1 MKKSVHKI
9 FTTPNMN
16 YSGFR
21 SETDNR
27 GYFVIA
33 EKNRNKI
40 SLRLMSK
47 EELLFIRL
55 SDNFYCQYYEKFR
68 LRKEAEE
75 RLEEL
80 KSSGSQELKKIIS
93 ENNPE
98 KLNLF
103 FSMQE
108 K

>member
-47 EELLFIRL
+47 EEMLFVRL
-55 SDNFYCQYYEKFR
+55 SDNFNCQYYEKFA
-68 LRKEAEE
+68 LRKKAED
-75 RLEEL
+75 RLKEL
-80 KSSGSQELKKIIS
+80 QSSGNQELKKIIS

-103 FSMQE
+103 FAMLE